1 MYADEENYKTKYQQL
16 IDELFILNKIHRSRV
31 KKEIFSKQHYAKEF
45 CTIKCDIG
53 RQTGKTTYILNRSTE
68 NDLIITHSYSAATR
82 LMGRT
87 QAKVTTIDILM
98 NDLIDNSNS
107 KITTIDILMNDLIDN
122 SNSKIYETIYIDEPT
137 MSLKNIDIYY
147 FLVKNYEQ
155 TFVFLG
161 I

>member
-1 MYADEENYKTKYQQL
+1 MYVDEENYKTKYQQL

-53 RQTGKTTYILNRSTE
+53 RQTGKTTYILNRSTK
-68 NDLIITHSYSAATR
+68 NDLIITHSYSAANR
-82 LMGRT
+82 LIMERT
-87 QAKVTTIDILM
+87 QAKV
-98 NDLIDNSNS
+98 
-107 KITTIDILMNDLIDN
+107 TTIDILMNDLIDN

>member
-1 MYADEENYKTKYQQL
+1 MYVDEENYKTKYQQL

-53 RQTGKTTYILNRSTE
+53 RQTGKTTYILNRSTK
-68 NDLIITHSYSAATR
+68 NDLIITHSYSAANR
-82 LMGRT
+82 LIMERT
-87 QAKVTTIDILM
+87 QAKV
-98 NDLIDNSNS
+98 
-107 KITTIDILMNDLIDN
+107 TTIDILMNDLIDN

-155 TFVFLG
+155 TFVLLG